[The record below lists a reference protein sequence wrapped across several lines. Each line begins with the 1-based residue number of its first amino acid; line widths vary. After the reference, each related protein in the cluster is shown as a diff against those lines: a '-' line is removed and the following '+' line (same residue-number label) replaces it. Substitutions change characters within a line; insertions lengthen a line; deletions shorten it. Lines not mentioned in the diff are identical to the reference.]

1 MFRLLYN
8 LLDLSQANLSKMAK
22 HWDSYLS
29 HCTRMPRSRHSSN
42 VTFCWCSFPAEWW
55 HWGPSSRWSVNCACK
70 KGVTIHLARIK
81 HGRWV
86 VWFPWCRIPSLSK
99 PSSIS
104 VANIQTTAIHMPHW
118 FPGASFMHESQEWLP
133 YITVVILYSVCC
145 PGMPVCHYF
154 LGDRTAKS
162 SVAASM
168 IM

>member
-1 MFRLLYN
+1 MMALRTILKMICQLCLLKRCYN
-8 LLDLSQANLSKMAK
+8 PSRSHQAWAVGCLISMVQ
-22 HWDSYLS
+22 DS
-29 HCTRMPRSRHSSN
+29 
-42 VTFCWCSFPAEWW
+42 
-55 HWGPSSRWSVNCACK
+55 G
-70 KGVTIHLARIK
+70 
-81 HGRWV
+81 
-86 VWFPWCRIPSLSK
+86 LSK

-162 SVAASM
+162 S
-168 IM
+168 